1 MAAAQASPS
10 LCQTL
15 PYLLYPP
22 LYTSLRLEKSP
33 TPNPEVDLFTFQ
45 FLWIYLFMA
54 TLSLHCYVDF
64 SLVAARVGYSLV
76 AM

>member
-1 MAAAQASPS
+1 MAAAEASPS

-15 PYLLYPP
+15 PYLLYSP

-45 FLWIYLFMA
+45 FLLIYLFMA

-64 SLVAARVGYSLV
+64 SLVAARVGYSLA